1 MQRFSEIIIK
11 RKKIIIILTI
21 VVTVFFMFGFTKITI
36 NSDITSYLKPND
48 PAMKLFNRI
57 GEEYGGNL
65 MVMIAVGSDNII
77 SSPGLNFLKT
87 VTEKYSEIDG
97 VSSVT
102 SLINIIDIKD
112 TDFGLEVG
120 KLIDKNSI
128 PENELELQALKRYI
142 LSKAAYREKIIS
154 EDGTTTIIICRLNPD
169 YNKVELAKKI
179 KDMTE
184 EEKGAYS
191 IYYSGYPVQM
201 MEMSGMLAGDLK
213 TLIPIVL
220 VVITLVLFFSFKT
233 IRGVVLPLSIVVIST
248 IWTIGLMGYTNTPMS
263 IISNVVPVILL
274 AIGTAYGIHFLSRY
288 NEDVFTE
295 DLKLQQI
302 RKTVQHIGI
311 PILLAGVTTITGFL
325 SFAGAYITAITEFG
339 IFTAFGV
346 FVAMVLSITFL
357 PAILSCM
364 KVKTK
369 KPAESRAH
377 LFKRFMNRTA
387 GFVLKNEKLIL
398 IFSVLIFV
406 LSAAVI
412 PRIKTE
418 TDLTNFF
425 PKKSDIRKADVVIKN
440 NFGGTTPVQI
450 VINGDIKNP
459 TILREMRIME
469 KYMNQ
474 LPYMSN
480 TQSISG
486 LICQMNDI
494 LNNHEAIPE
503 TREEVANLLFL
514 LEGDEILE
522 RLVNNDYSEGIIHA
536 TFGTEDGRI
545 VGETI
550 SGINSY
556 IKENIN
562 RQFITVSMNTPDNRV
577 KHLAEDRI
585 YTLAA
590 KSIYYDYSKYYE
602 NNDIDIAGIKTF
614 LKSITPGP
622 DVHITQDIREKL
634 YEELFMFFEEES
646 EVYIEARPEIISI
659 THALVDLTENSVLTE
674 KNIIS
679 TLKNNIPEKYW
690 IDYPESIQYTAEYI
704 FPALT
709 NAQNESMIQI
719 TSTGLIENLFN
730 VQKDNTDFNKKVM
743 DSLWML
749 THNSVGVPASLLDN
763 EVNIDEKFYINAELS
778 GMIKIVDRLNVNLR
792 KSQIQSIIIAFIV
805 VFIFLSI
812 QFKSLKMGAVSLSPI
827 ILVILLNFAIM
838 GYGGIPLDYAT
849 MLVGSILIGVGIDYS
864 IHFSSRFLLESKKT
878 DDEKKALEKTLN
890 TTGIAILINA
900 LMVSLG
906 FFVLIAGN
914 FVPVKREGW
923 MIGALMLVS
932 AFAALIYLP
941 ALILVLKK
949 YLMLSE

>member
-11 RKKIIIILTI
+11 RRKIIIILTI
-21 VVTVFFMFGFTKITI
+21 VVTLFFMLGFTRITI

-57 GEEYGGNL
+57 GEDYGGNL
-65 MVMIAVGSDNII
+65 MVMIAVVSDSII
-77 SSPGLNFLKT
+77 SSPTLNFLKT
-87 VTEKYSEIDG
+87 VTENYSEIDG
-97 VSSVT
+97 VSSIT

-120 KLIDKNSI
+120 KLIDKNNI
-128 PENELELQALKRYI
+128 PENERELEALKKYI
-142 LSKAAYREKIIS
+142 LSKDSYRGKIIS

-179 KDMTE
+179 KEITE
-184 EEKGAYS
+184 EVKGSYRV
-191 IYYSGYPVQM
+191 YYSGYPVQM
-201 MEMSGMLAGDLK
+201 MEMNGMLAGDLK
-213 TLIPIVL
+213 ILIPIVL

-233 IRGVVLPLSIVVIST
+233 IRGVVLPLTIVVIST
-248 IWTIGLMGYTNTPMS
+248 IWAIGLMGLTNTPLS

-295 DLKLQQI
+295 EHKLQQI
-302 RKTVQHIGI
+302 KKTIHHIGI
-311 PILLAGVTTITGFL
+311 PILLTGVTTITGFL

-357 PAILSCM
+357 PAVLSYM

-369 KPAESRAH
+369 KPAISRAY
-377 LFKRFMNRTA
+377 LFKRFMNSTA
-387 GFVLKNEKLIL
+387 GFVLKNKKLIL
-398 IFSVLIFV
+398 IFSLLIV
-406 LSAAVI
+406 ILSAVII

-418 TDLTNFF
+418 TDLTYFF
-425 PKKSDIRKADVVIKN
+425 PKKSEIRKADVVIKN
-440 NFGGTTPVQI
+440 NFGGSTPVQI
-450 VINGDIKNP
+450 VIKGDIKNP
-459 TILREMRIME
+459 LVLREMRIME

-480 TQSISG
+480 TQSISD
-486 LICQMNDI
+486 LISQMNDV
-494 LNNHEAIPE
+494 LNNHRAIPE

-522 RLVNNDYSEGIIHA
+522 RLVNSDYSEGIIHA

-550 SGINSY
+550 SSINSY

-562 RQFITVSMNTPDNRV
+562 RQFITVSMTTLDDRA
-577 KHLAEDRI
+577 KHLAENRV

-590 KSIYYDYSKYYE
+590 KAILYDYSKDYK
-602 NNDIDIAGIKTF
+602 NNDIDIASIKTF
-614 LKSITPGP
+614 FKNMNPDP
-622 DVHITQDIREKL
+622 DVFITTDIREKL
-634 YEELFMFFEEES
+634 YEELFMFFKEES
-646 EVYIEARPEIISI
+646 EVYIETQSEIKSI
-659 THALVDLTENSVLTE
+659 THALIDLTENNVLTE

-679 TLKNNIPEKYW
+679 TLKNNIPGKYW
-690 IDYPESIQYTAEYI
+690 FDYPESIQYTAEYI
-704 FPALT
+704 FPALS

-719 TSTGLIENLFN
+719 TSTRLIENLFN
-730 VQKDNTDFNKKVM
+730 EQKDDTGFNKKVQ
-743 DSLWML
+743 DNLWLL
-749 THNSVGVPASLLDN
+749 THNLVGVPASLLKD
-763 EVNIDEKFYINAELS
+763 EVNSSEKIRIDAELS
-778 GMIKIVDRLNVNLR
+778 GMIKIVNSLNTNLR
-792 KSQIQSIIIAFIV
+792 RSQIQSIIIAVIV
-805 VFIFLSI
+805 VFIFLSV

-827 ILVILLNFAIM
+827 IVVILLNFAIM

-864 IHFSSRFLLESKKT
+864 IHFSSRFRLESKKT
-878 DDEKKALEKTLN
+878 DDEKESLKKTLN
-890 TTGIAILINA
+890 TTGVAILINA
-900 LMVSLG
+900 LMVALG
-906 FFVLIAGN
+906 FFVLVAGN

-923 MIGALMLVS
+923 MIGVLMLVS
-932 AFAALIYLP
+932 ASAALIYLP
-941 ALILVLKK
+941 SLILVLKK
-949 YLMLSE
+949 YLIR